1 MSVIKLQKAA
11 EYSQNQKKKQPFW
24 VYCAIRTQLAFSPGS
39 QNKQVILDSY

>member
-11 EYSQNQKKKQPFW
+11 EYSQNQKKSNLFGFI
-24 VYCAIRTQLAFSPGS
+24 VLRTQLAFSPGS